1 MNLHVCN
8 GMIETK
14 NRKNLLFMKNSLQAE
29 CGAAIM
35 SNSWQFML
43 KDKTRITLEIY
54 IKQKLSWNSG

>member
-1 MNLHVCN
+1 
-8 GMIETK
+8 
-14 NRKNLLFMKNSLQAE
+14 MKNSLQAE